1 MMKGKNM
8 AARLPK
14 AVFTA
19 PVSEMPNDLL
29 DGRVRV
35 KVLRHKLPLTEEQLI
50 AKLKNAS
57 GALGFLSDPFTA
69 RVLEASPQLKVV
81 ALHAVGYNNVDTA
94 AASRLGITVT
104 YTPGVLTEATADL
117 TWTLIL
123 GACRRVVEGD
133 RMVRAGRFRGWDAR
147 LLLGMDLSGKTLGIA
162 GLGRIGQAVARRAI
176 PFGLR
181 VAYFQRKRAGAS
193 VEAALGARYMPLEE
207 LVRESDIFSLHCP
220 LTPETDH
227 LLSRERLFAMKPGA
241 VLINASR
248 GPLVDEAALAEALET
263 GHLFAAGL
271 DVFEREPEVRPAIRR
286 LHNAV
291 FMPHAGSA
299 GRETRAA
306 MARMAVSDLLA
317 VLEGRRPAHP
327 VPDEQ
332 KCKC

>member
-1 MMKGKNM
+1 M
-8 AARLPK
+8 ASPLPK
-14 AVFTA
+14 VVFTA

-57 GALGFLSDPFTA
+57 GALCFLSDPLTG
-69 RVLEASPQLKVV
+69 RVLESCPKLKGV
-81 ALHAVGYNNVDTA
+81 ALHAVGYNNVDIA

-117 TWTLIL
+117 TWALIL

-133 RMVRAGRFRGWDAR
+133 KMVRAGRFKGWDAG
-147 LLLGMDLSGKTLGIA
+147 LLLGMDLRDKTLGIV

-181 VAYFQRKRAGAS
+181 VAYAQRKHADAA
-193 VEAALGARYMPLEE
+193 VEAALGARYLPLDD
-207 LVRESDIFSLHCP
+207 LIRESDILSLHCP
-220 LTPETDH
+220 LTIETDH

-248 GPLVDEAALAEALET
+248 GPLVDESALAEALET

-271 DVFEREPEVRPAIRR
+271 DVFEREPEVHPALRR
-286 LHNAV
+286 IPNVVL
-291 FMPHAGSA
+291 MPHAGSA

-317 VLEGRRPAHP
+317 VLEGRAPKHP
-327 VPDEQ
+327 VPRAEG
-332 KCKC
+332 